1 MVYFAFDLE
10 PISIFAERE
19 CEHASRVT
27 YARAA
32 GNTIAPRVITASRVR
47 HIFYYPSAH
56 NYLIDSSRSN
66 VEMLAAS
73 SFIDAR
79 NRMFERHGIHEVM
92 VDRPEWR
99 PGARY
104 GR

>member
-10 PISIFAERE
+10 PISMFAERE
-19 CEHASRVT
+19 CEHAS

-32 GNTIAPRVITASRVR
+32 GDTIAPRVITASRVR
-47 HIFYYPSAH
+47 HIFHYPSAH
-56 NYLIDSSRSN
+56 NYLIDSGRSN

-73 SFIDAR
+73 SSIDAR
-79 NRMFERHGIHEVM
+79 NRMFERRGIYEVV
-92 VDRPEWR
+92 VDRPGWR

>member
-19 CEHASRVT
+19 CEHVSRAT

-32 GNTIAPRVITASRVR
+32 RDTIAPRVITVSRIR
-47 HIFYYPSAH
+47 HIFHYPSAH
-56 NYLIDSSRSN
+56 NYLVDSSRSD
-66 VEMLAAS
+66 VKMLAAS
-73 SFIDAR
+73 SSINAR
-79 NRMFERHGIHEVM
+79 NRMFERRGIHEVM
-92 VDRPEWR
+92 VDRPGWR